1 MIMSWDNEGVDGWM
15 DAWMDGW
22 MIEQD
27 QGFIMNH
34 SEHNITYLTVV
45 EVTRR
50 LLHVCIAYC
59 FC

>member
-1 MIMSWDNEGVDGWM
+1 MDGCM
-15 DAWMDGW
+15 DGCMDGW